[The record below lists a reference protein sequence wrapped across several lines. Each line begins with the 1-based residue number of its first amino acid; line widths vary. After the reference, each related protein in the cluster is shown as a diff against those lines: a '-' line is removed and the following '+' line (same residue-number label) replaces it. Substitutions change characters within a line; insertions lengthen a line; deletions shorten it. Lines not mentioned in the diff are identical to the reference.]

1 MARVIGVDVGGT
13 KVALASLQDGV
24 LGEVRTRPTE
34 KASPDALVDQLVE
47 AIADAGDAD
56 AVGLGVPSVID
67 AARGMAM
74 SSVNI
79 PLQHVPLRD
88 ILGRRLNIPVHV
100 DNDAS
105 VAALAEHPVG
115 RPVVR
120 RTGHPPT

>member
-13 KVALASLQDGV
+13 KVAVASLEDGV
-24 LGEVRTRPTE
+24 LGEVHKRPTE

-47 AIADAGDAD
+47 AIEAAGAAD
-56 AVGLGVPSVID
+56 AVGLGIPSVID

-88 ILGRRLNIPVHV
+88 ILGRRLNMPGM
-100 DNDAS
+100 S
-105 VAALAEHPVG
+105 TTT
-115 RPVVR
+115 RPSPPWR
-120 RTGHPPT
+120 RRMQRTARCSPRRS